1 MTKFSW
7 LICLLGACFSFR
19 AQDTLFTTQGSII
32 TGAIIEQADGYV
44 AIQALNAN
52 EVTVITNNKLLI
64 VKKGNEKPVVLY
76 NADTLITK
84 SGRVSMVKV
93 IGVTTESISY
103 INASGSSFKIF
114 QYPAAELFMVKFSD
128 GTVENFTPDVATA
141 IANSAFSGT
150 NDAKMYYKAPSG
162 LIAGEYFLGLT
173 SFTVYSFVAG
183 LIIAN
188 KTPNQLDN
196 PENPRNIL
204 LYKDPVYKDAYAK
217 QARIQ
222 KKKKAL
228 PAFFIGMGTGILSL
242 ILLLNS

>member
-1 MTKFSW
+1 M
-7 LICLLGACFSFR
+7 FR
-19 AQDTLFTTQGSII
+19 AQDTVFTTQGSII
-32 TGAIIEQADGYV
+32 VGAILEQADGYL
-44 AIQALNAN
+44 AIQELNAN
-52 EVTVITNNKLLI
+52 DVTVITNNKLLI

-93 IGVTTESISY
+93 IGVTTESVSY
-103 INASGSSFKIF
+103 INTNGSSFKIF

-141 IANSAFSGT
+141 IAYSAQSGT
-150 NDAKMYYKAPSG
+150 NDAKMYHQVSPG

-173 SFTVYSFVAG
+173 SFTLYPFVAG
-183 LIIAN
+183 LIIAT

-196 PENPRNIL
+196 PQNPRNIM

-217 QARIQ
+217 QAKIQ
-222 KKKKAL
+222 KKKKAIPPFL
-228 PAFFIGMGTGILSL
+228 AGIGSSFIGLY
-242 ILLLNS
+242 LLFNL